1 MTDPLLEWFE
11 SPRGRAL
18 RNLEARVLAEALD
31 DCFGWELLQLGAW
44 GASRDL
50 IAGSRTRRQTVIAS
64 ADLDPG
70 RAAGRATADVHARL
84 TQLPV
89 ASDSVDAIVLPHTLE
104 FEADPYTLL
113 READRTLTGEG
124 KLLVLG
130 FRPLS
135 AWGLRAAASRRGF
148 PPGLRRLLSE
158 RRVRDWLSLLGY
170 EVAQSR
176 GYLYELPWG
185 EAAAE
190 LRRRR
195 GLFYPLPAG
204 AYLLKAR
211 KRVFAIPAQRLRL
224 VERARTIGGLE
235 PTSAN
240 RT

>member
-1 MTDPLLEWFE
+1 VTHQLAQWFD

-18 RNLEARVLAEALD
+18 LASEAQVLAEALD

-50 IAGSRTRRQTVIAS
+50 IAGGRTRRQTVVAS
-64 ADLDPG
+64 PEQLGGLP
-70 RAAGRATADVHARL
+70 AGAGDVHARL

-104 FEADPYTLL
+104 FETDPYTLL
-113 READRTLTGEG
+113 READRALTGEG

-135 AWGLRAAASRRGF
+135 AWGLRAAASRHGF

-158 RRVRDWLSLLGY
+158 RRIRDWLGLLGY
-170 EVAQSR
+170 EVAASC

-185 EAAAE
+185 EPAPAP
-190 LRRRR
+190 RRRR
-195 GLFYPLPAG
+195 GLFYPLPSG

-211 KRVFAIPAQRLRL
+211 KRVLAIPAPRLRL
-224 VERARTIGGLE
+224 RERARALGGLVE
-235 PTSAN
+235 PSSAN
-240 RT
+240 RS

>member
-1 MTDPLLEWFE
+1 MTHHLAHWFD

-18 RNLEARVLAEALD
+18 LASEAQVLAEALD

-50 IAGSRTRRQTVIAS
+50 IAGGRTRRQTVVAS
-64 ADLDPG
+64 PEQLGGLPTG
-70 RAAGRATADVHARL
+70 VGDVHARL

-104 FEADPYTLL
+104 FETDPYTLL
-113 READRTLTGEG
+113 READRALTGEG

-135 AWGLRAAASRRGF
+135 AWGLRAAASRHGF

-158 RRVRDWLSLLGY
+158 RRIRDWLGLLGY
-170 EVAQSR
+170 EVAASS

-185 EAAAE
+185 EPAPAP
-190 LRRRR
+190 RRRR
-195 GLFYPLPAG
+195 GLFYPLPSG

-211 KRVFAIPAQRLRL
+211 KRVLAIPAPRLRL
-224 VERARTIGGLE
+224 RERARALGGLVE
-235 PTSAN
+235 PSSAN
-240 RT
+240 RS